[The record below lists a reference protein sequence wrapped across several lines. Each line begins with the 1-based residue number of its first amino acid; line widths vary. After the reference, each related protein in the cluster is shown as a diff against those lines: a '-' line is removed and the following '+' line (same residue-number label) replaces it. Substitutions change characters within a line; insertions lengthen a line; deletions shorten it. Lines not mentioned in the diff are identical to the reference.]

1 MDYRL
6 KMVTA
11 DRWRKLSLF
20 AQLGNIG
27 GEVSRA
33 LKARAEQPPAGQP
46 VADRLAADRAL
57 ALLDLTIAD
66 PKNQRGGRGKELWRV
81 REVLA
86 DFFYG
91 DNEYKSTE
99 YSWRK
104 YFDAFAYAANL
115 QHSL

>member
-33 LKARAEQPPAGQP
+33 LKARAEQPPAP
-46 VADRLAADRAL
+46 DRAL